1 VVSRPGGAF
10 TAFSALVDDP
20 ADVDDLLEIEALTNP
35 LARDAIGILA
45 TIPHS
50 RRYAGPLASLIMT
63 PCVLPGESRFSA
75 GNYGVLYVANHI
87 DVALNEVGHHHKA
100 RLLAT
105 KAAAGTTVPLY
116 SLTVHVDVVVD
127 DVRTASGGD
136 ASLYYPDDYSA
147 GHAYGAKSRDAGNA
161 AVHYDSVRYP
171 GGECVGLFWPDG
183 VKTASTGDEYRAYFD
198 GAVITEYLRVT

>member
-10 TAFSALVDDP
+10 TAFSALVDGP

-35 LARDAIGILA
+35 LARDAAGILA
-45 TIPHS
+45 SIPRS

-63 PCVLPGESRFSA
+63 PFVLLGESRFSA

-105 KAAAGTTVPLY
+105 RAPAGTTVPLY
-116 SLTVHVDVVVD
+116 ALTVHVDAVVD
-127 DVRTASGGD
+127 DIRTASGGD
-136 ASLYYPDDYSA
+136 VDLYHPDDYTA
-147 GHAYGAKSRDAGNA
+147 GQAHGAKSRGAGNA
-161 AVHYDSVRYP
+161 GVHYDSVRYP

-183 VKTASTGDEYRAYFD
+183 VQTASTGDEYRAYFD
-198 GAVITEYLRVT
+198 GTEITEYLRVT